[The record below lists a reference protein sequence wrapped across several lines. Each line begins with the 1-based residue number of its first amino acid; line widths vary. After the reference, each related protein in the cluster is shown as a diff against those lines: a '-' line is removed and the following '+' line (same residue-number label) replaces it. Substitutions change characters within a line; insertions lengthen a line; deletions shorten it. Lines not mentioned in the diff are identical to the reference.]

1 MLTAYLDE
9 SGYTGRNL
17 LCPDQPFMSLAAV
30 FVSQDD
36 AAAIIS
42 RHFPRSNAP
51 ELKHKLLSKRPNC
64 YDPLLSVQSECL
76 NNHKG
81 ISYVVDKK
89 YMCILKMLDDCIEPV
104 WHAMGV
110 DFYHNGRHL
119 ALASLIYATSVELWG
134 DGSLDSLL
142 SLYQKASH
150 IKTKE
155 AITSLSAFAK
165 RLQGRELADCLAPI
179 ASMCPEVVDSISSPD
194 TSTNIAFSM
203 LSGLITQL
211 EKSSQGP
218 YIVHHDQ
225 SDAMRRYHGP
235 LKAMCND
242 TAPAGY
248 RISDT
253 CQVSYPLK
261 LCDVKEGDSKEQF
274 GLQLADL
281 LAGGVISGMR
291 AVAGLDKENEYN
303 TKVLTQYSDENFMHM
318 IPETDF
324 EETARRFANNDISAA
339 IDRAASYASGKLKVP
354 GTNGTFLT

>member
-1 MLTAYLDE
+1 MLTAYVDE

-17 LCPDQPFMSLAAV
+17 LCADQPFMSLAAV

-51 ELKHKLLSKRPNC
+51 ELKHKSLSKRPNY

-76 NNHKG
+76 NKHKG

-104 WHAMGV
+104 WYTMGL
-110 DFYHNGRHL
+110 DFYQNGQNL
-119 ALASLIYATSVELWG
+119 MLASLIYATSVELWG

-142 SLYQKASH
+142 SLYQEASH

-155 AITSLSAFAK
+155 AVSSLSAFAK

-179 ASMCPEVVDSISSPD
+179 ASMCPEFVEGILSPH
-194 TSTNIAFSM
+194 TSTNIAFSL
-203 LSGLITQL
+203 LSGLITRL

-225 SDAMRRYHGP
+225 SDAMRHYHGP
-235 LKAMCND
+235 LKAICDD
-242 TAPAGY
+242 TAPGEY
-248 RISDT
+248 RISDV

-261 LCDVKEGDSKEQF
+261 LCDVEEGDSKEQF
-274 GLQLADL
+274 GLQLADI
-281 LAGGVISGMR
+281 LAGGVISAMR

-303 TKVLTQYSDENFMHM
+303 TRVLTQYSDENFMHM

-339 IDRAASYASGKLKVP
+339 IIRVASNASRQE
-354 GTNGTFLT
+354 

>member
-1 MLTAYLDE
+1 MLTAYVDE

-17 LCPDQPFMSLAAV
+17 LCADQPFMSLAAV

-36 AAAIIS
+36 AAAIRS

-51 ELKHKLLSKRPNC
+51 ELKHKSLSKRPNY

-104 WHAMGV
+104 WYAMGV
-110 DFYHNGRHL
+110 DFYQNGQHL
-119 ALASLIYATSVELWG
+119 ALASLIYATSVAFWG
-134 DGSLDSLL
+134 DGSLDRLL
-142 SLYQKASH
+142 SLYQEAAH

-165 RLQGRELADCLAPI
+165 KLQGRELSECLAPI
-179 ASMCPEVVDSISSPD
+179 SFMHPEFVENISSPR
-194 TSTNIAFSM
+194 TSTNIAFTL
-203 LSGLITQL
+203 LSGLINRL
-211 EKSSQGP
+211 EQSSQDP
-218 YIVHHDQ
+218 YIVHHDR
-225 SDAMRRYHGP
+225 SDAMRHYHGL

-242 TAPAGY
+242 TAPAEY
-248 RISDT
+248 RISDVS
-253 CQVSYPLK
+253 QVSYPLK
-261 LCDVKEGDSKEQF
+261 LYDVEEGDSKEQF

-281 LAGGVISGMR
+281 LAGGVISGAR
-291 AVAGLDKENEYN
+291 AAVGLDMENEYN

-324 EETARRFANNDISAA
+324 KETARRFANNDISTA
-339 IDRAASYASGKLKVP
+339 IIRVASNASRQE
-354 GTNGTFLT
+354 